1 MKTLCIATST
11 RADWGILRPLAEA
24 LRDSGRVRLQILATN
39 MHLMDT
45 YGHTIDEIVAAG
57 FDVDARVP
65 MPDAGDSPEK
75 RAEAMGVCL
84 GGTAAALGR
93 LKPDALLL
101 LGDRYEMKAVA
112 SAAAVMGI
120 PIIHLHGGEISEGAI
135 DDSLRHAITKLST
148 LHLTAT
154 DEYRRR
160 VIQLGEHPDRVV
172 NTGALGVWNLMNQ
185 PRISRAELCDSL
197 GLDASVPFAVVTF
210 HPATL
215 DRVAPAERCRAMV
228 EALDRFP
235 QLNII
240 ATYPNNDAGNEE
252 IIEVLKQWAAR
263 SAGRVALVKTLGMHR
278 SLSAISMAAV
288 VVGNSSS
295 AIIEVPAAGT
305 PAVNIGIRQRGR
317 LHSPLVIDCGD
328 SADLIEE
335 AVKKALNPTFVED
348 ARRSPNPYCKEN
360 TLELAVETVL
370 EFMDTLPVEP
380 KKFYDL

>member
-1 MKTLCIATST
+1 MKTVCIATST

-45 YGHTIDEIVAAG
+45 YGHTIDEILAAG
-57 FDVDARVP
+57 FEVDARVP

-101 LGDRYEMKAVA
+101 LGDRYEMMAVA
-112 SAAAVMGI
+112 SASAVMGI
-120 PIIHLHGGEISEGAI
+120 PIIHLHGGEISEGAV

-185 PRISRAELCDSL
+185 PRISRAELCGSL

-278 SLSAISMAAV
+278 YLSAISMAAV

-335 AVKKALNPTFVED
+335 AVKKALDPTFVEE

-360 TLELAVETVL
+360 TLALAVETVL
-370 EFMDTLPVEP
+370 GFMDKLPVEP

>member
-45 YGHTIDEIVAAG
+45 YGHTIDEILAAG
-57 FDVDARVP
+57 FEVDARVP

-93 LKPDALLL
+93 LKPYALLL
-101 LGDRYEMKAVA
+101 LGDRYEMMAVA

-278 SLSAISMAAV
+278 YLSAISMAAV

-328 SADLIEE
+328 SADMIEE
-335 AVKKALNPTFVED
+335 AVNKALNPTFVED

-370 EFMDTLPVEP
+370 KFMDTLPVEP

>member
-172 NTGALGVWNLMNQ
+172 NIGALGVWNLMNQ

-278 SLSAISMAAV
+278 YLSAISMAAV